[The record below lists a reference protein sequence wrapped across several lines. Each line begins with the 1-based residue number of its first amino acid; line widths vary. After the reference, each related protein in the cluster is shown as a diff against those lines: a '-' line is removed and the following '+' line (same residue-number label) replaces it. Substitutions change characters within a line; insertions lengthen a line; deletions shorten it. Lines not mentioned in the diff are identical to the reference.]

1 MLLHLVYRV
10 PRYQRYLLLSSL
22 HRAPLALPFVAVQ
35 KSLPSPAAPGR
46 DATCARGALA
56 PAAPQHGDRPSSSAH
71 HAASSALQPTTSLL
85 RLLRVCSLCFA
96 SHARSRLAS
105 AWILRSL
112 AGVRTQAHSTTLA
125 DILADAQSGLLAE
138 RLSHRGLQR
147 SEVPSK
153 VSLFTSAAERLL
165 SEGVSPTTAAVP
177 FWVPGRIEIVGKHT
191 DYAGGRSLLC
201 AAPKGLAVVSCR
213 RTDSRCRLYS
223 SEGGIP
229 RRPVEIL
236 ISPQPTHL
244 AEIDGWARHAAIATR
259 RLSANFALSGGAD
272 VAFESD
278 LPEASGMSSSSAIVC
293 GSFLAIAQAS
303 SRRVYV
309 FPVVTPHTHFP
320 SVTRHVS
327 PICHT
332 PRFAHL
338 SHAMCSRPHA
348 SHAPCPPMYHVHVAL
363 HDLLAAQ

>member
-191 DYAGGRSLLC
+191 RHRIVSVQPAYGAGSPACGGAGGASPLLGWPGVAVPPPPFG
-201 AAPKGLAVVSCR
+201 AAFG
-213 RTDSRCRLYS
+213 
-223 SEGGIP
+223 P
-229 RRPVEIL
+229 RP
-236 ISPQPTHL
+236 
-244 AEIDGWARHAAIATR
+244 
-259 RLSANFALSGGAD
+259 
-272 VAFESD
+272 
-278 LPEASGMSSSSAIVC
+278 
-293 GSFLAIAQAS
+293 
-303 SRRVYV
+303 
-309 FPVVTPHTHFP
+309 
-320 SVTRHVS
+320 
-327 PICHT
+327 
-332 PRFAHL
+332 
-338 SHAMCSRPHA
+338 
-348 SHAPCPPMYHVHVAL
+348 
-363 HDLLAAQ
+363 